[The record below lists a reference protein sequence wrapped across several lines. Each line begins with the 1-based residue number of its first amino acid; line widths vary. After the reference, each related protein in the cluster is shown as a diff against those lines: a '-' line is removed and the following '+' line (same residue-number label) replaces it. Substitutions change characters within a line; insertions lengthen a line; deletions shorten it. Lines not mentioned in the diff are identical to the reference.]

1 MKHTEV
7 TKLKI
12 KNKLKELFIL
22 NPDKFLKSKK
32 DSKVLSCIE
41 CNSRMELRPSSKRK
55 FCSLQC
61 KKLSKEKGY
70 FKGKSGGLRKGSG
83 RSKSGWYKGYYCN
96 SSYELAWVIYSLD
109 NNVKFKRNTKGFE
122 YTNTEGS
129 ISNYYPDF
137 YVETTE
143 TFIEIKGYKEKEF
156 YNKYNSFKEKI
167 MVIDKKDIK
176 PILLYVKNK
185 YGINFIELY
194 EGNPHRVKNNK
205 CLCCGEPAK
214 FQYCSRICSG
224 KGVRKLKD
232 FLDTPSI
239 KK

>member
-1 MKHTEV
+1 MKHTEE

-156 YNKYNSFKEKI
+156 YNKHNSFKEKI

-185 YGINFIELY
+185 YGTDFIELY

-232 FLDTPSI
+232 YLDYKPNTR
-239 KK
+239 